1 MTSTLEEKGKEIEKK
16 DEIISARR
24 KIENCKKIDDKDEQI
39 NCMYE
44 TLHDIT
50 EAQDIVNLTIY
61 KTINNDKDPRW
72 IPTLMA
78 DNANAILL
86 GISRLKGNP
95 KQIIRQGGYVE
106 EKMNSLTDKWYALR
120 MKYED

>member
-1 MTSTLEEKGKEIEKK
+1 MTNTSEGKTEEKK
-16 DEIISARR
+16 DEIISARK
-24 KIENCKKIDDKDEQI
+24 KIEKCKKISDKDEQI

-44 TLHDIT
+44 TLHNIT

-61 KTINNDKDPRW
+61 KVINDDEDPRW

-86 GISRLKGNP
+86 GISRAKGNP
-95 KQIIRQGGYVE
+95 QQMVRSGGYVE
-106 EKMNSLTDKWYALR
+106 EKMNSLTDKWYSLR
-120 MKYED
+120 IRYKDD

>member
-1 MTSTLEEKGKEIEKK
+1 MTHKSEGKTEEKK
-16 DEIISARR
+16 DEIISARK
-24 KIENCKKIDDKDEQI
+24 KIEKCKKFDDKEKQI

-61 KTINNDKDPRW
+61 KVINDDKDPRW

-86 GISRLKGNP
+86 GISRAKGNP
-95 KQIIRQGGYVE
+95 QQMVRSGGYVE
-106 EKMNSLTDKWYALR
+106 EKMNSLTDKWYSLR
-120 MKYED
+120 MRYKD

>member
-1 MTSTLEEKGKEIEKK
+1 MTNTKEDKTEEKK
-16 DEIISARR
+16 DEIVSARK
-24 KIENCKKIDDKDEQI
+24 KIEKCKKISDKDGQI

-61 KTINNDKDPRW
+61 KVINDDEDPRW

-86 GISRLKGNP
+86 GISRSKGNP
-95 KQIIRQGGYVE
+95 QQMVRRGGYVE
-106 EKMNSLTDKWYALR
+106 EKMNSLTDKWYSLR
-120 MKYED
+120 VKYKE

>member
-1 MTSTLEEKGKEIEKK
+1 MTNTKEDKTEEKK
-16 DEIISARR
+16 DEIVSARK
-24 KIENCKKIDDKDEQI
+24 KIEKCKKISDKDDQI
-39 NCMYE
+39 NCMYK

-61 KTINNDKDPRW
+61 KVINDDEDPRW

-86 GISRLKGNP
+86 GISRSKGNP
-95 KQIIRQGGYVE
+95 QQIVRRGGYVE
-106 EKMNSLTDKWYALR
+106 EKMNSLTDKWYSLR
-120 MKYED
+120 VKYKE